1 MTIKRR
7 EFLGTV
13 AAGSAV
19 LTMPGFLSGCGIQ
32 SAMGI
37 GGKTPENPFM
47 EWFGVDQP
55 TVARV
60 MSELTARG
68 ADAADVYFQHSRSNS
83 LTLEDG
89 IVSSANSRIR
99 QGVGLRV
106 VIGEQTGYAFT
117 EDLTLPSMLA
127 AARTASAIAS
137 GSQVVAPQSFNPSSA
152 GDLYTTTVPW
162 ANVGIDQ
169 KLPILKMVEAKTKA
183 KDPAIDKVAVF
194 WADGT
199 GVMSE
204 LTARGADAADV
215 YFQHSRSNSL
225 TLEDGIVSSANSRIR
240 QGVGLRVV
248 IGEQTGY
255 AFTEDLTLPSMLAA
269 ARTASAIASGS
280 QVVAPQ
286 SFNPSSAG
294 DLYTTTVPW
303 ANVGIDQKLPI
314 LKMVEAKTK
323 AKDPAIDKVAVFWAD
338 GDERVMIATLDGRLV
353 MDHRPMTRV
362 TVVATAKKGDET
374 QTGYSNI
381 AAREEI
387 SWYTEERLNRMV
399 DEAVERTMIQFEARR
414 PPAGEMPVIL
424 ASGASGILLHE
435 AIGHGMEA
443 DFNRK
448 GTSIYTDMMGK
459 KVAEPFV
466 TVVDQADIPNE
477 RGALNFDDEGNK
489 AGRTVMVE
497 DGILKSYLHDQ
508 ISAQQYGLKPTGSGR
523 RESYRFA
530 PMPRMTCTFMEDGPH
545 TKDEII
551 AAVDHGIICETYTNG
566 QVQIGAGDFTFYVK
580 NGWLV
585 EKGKVTAPIKDV
597 NIIGNGPEALKR
609 ITMVANDARL
619 DTGGWTCGKNGQ
631 SVPVSQGIPT
641 VLVSN
646 MTVGGENVS

>member
-7 EFLGTV
+7 DFLSTV

-19 LTMPGFLSGCGIQ
+19 VTMPGFLAGCGVQ
-32 SAMGI
+32 SARAI
-37 GGKTPENPFM
+37 ARQAPQNPFM
-47 EWFGVDQP
+47 EWFGVDQA

-68 ADAADVYFQHSRSNS
+68 ADAADVYFQHSRSNR

-89 IVSSANSRIR
+89 IVSSANSGIQ

-137 GSQVVAPQSFNPSSA
+137 RSRVVGPQSFNPSSS
-152 GDLYTTTVPW
+152 GDLYTTIVPW
-162 ANVGIDQ
+162 ADVGIDQ
-169 KLPILKMVEAKTKA
+169 KLPILKMVEAKAKA
-183 KDPAIDKVAVF
+183 RDPAIEKVAVY
-194 WADGT
+194 W
-199 GVMSE
+199 S
-204 LTARGADAADV
+204 
-215 YFQHSRSNSL
+215 
-225 TLEDGIVSSANSRIR
+225 
-240 QGVGLRVV
+240 
-248 IGEQTGY
+248 
-255 AFTEDLTLPSMLAA
+255 
-269 ARTASAIASGS
+269 
-280 QVVAPQ
+280 
-286 SFNPSSAG
+286 
-294 DLYTTTVPW
+294 
-303 ANVGIDQKLPI
+303 
-314 LKMVEAKTK
+314 
-323 AKDPAIDKVAVFWAD
+323 D
-338 GDERVMIATLDGRLV
+338 GDDRIMIATLDGKLV
-353 MDHRPMTRV
+353 LDQRPMTRL
-362 TVVATAKKGDET
+362 TVVVTAKKGDET

-381 AAREEI
+381 AAREEF
-387 SWYTEERLNRMV
+387 SWYTEERLSKMV
-399 DEAVERTMIQFEARR
+399 DEAVDRTLIQFEATR

-424 ASGASGILLHE
+424 AAGASGILLHE

-448 GTSIYTDMMGK
+448 GTSIYSDMMGK
-459 KVAEPFV
+459 KVAESFV
-466 TVVDQADIPNE
+466 TIVDQANIPRE
-477 RGALNFDDEGNK
+477 RGALNYDDEGNK

-497 DGILKSYLHDQ
+497 NGILKSYLHDQ
-508 ISAQQYGLKPTGSGR
+508 ISARQYDLQPTGSGR

-566 QVQIGAGDFTFYVK
+566 QVQIGAGDYTFYVK

-597 NIIGNGPEALKR
+597 NIIGNGPESLKR

-631 SVPVSQGIPT
+631 RVPVSQGIPT
-641 VLVSN
+641 VLVSK
-646 MTVGGENVS
+646 MTVGGENVG

>member
-19 LTMPGFLSGCGIQ
+19 LTMPGFLSGCGVQ
-32 SAMGI
+32 SATAIAGN
-37 GGKTPENPFM
+37 TPENPFM
-47 EWFGVDQP
+47 EWFGVDQS

-60 MSELTARG
+60 MSELTARD
-68 ADAADVYFQHSRSNS
+68 ADAADVYFQHSRNNS

-89 IVSSANSRIR
+89 IVSSANSGIR

-183 KDPAIDKVAVF
+183 KDPAIDKVAV
-194 WADGT
+194 
-199 GVMSE
+199 
-204 LTARGADAADV
+204 
-215 YFQHSRSNSL
+215 Y
-225 TLEDGIVSSANSRIR
+225 
-240 QGVGLRVV
+240 
-248 IGEQTGY
+248 
-255 AFTEDLTLPSMLAA
+255 
-269 ARTASAIASGS
+269 
-280 QVVAPQ
+280 
-286 SFNPSSAG
+286 
-294 DLYTTTVPW
+294 
-303 ANVGIDQKLPI
+303 
-314 LKMVEAKTK
+314 
-323 AKDPAIDKVAVFWAD
+323 WAD

>member
-19 LTMPGFLSGCGIQ
+19 LTMPGFLSGCGVQ
-32 SAMGI
+32 SATAIAGN
-37 GGKTPENPFM
+37 TPENPFM
-47 EWFGVDQP
+47 EWFGVDQS

-68 ADAADVYFQHSRSNS
+68 ADAADVYFQHSRNNS

-89 IVSSANSRIR
+89 IVSSANSGIR

-183 KDPAIDKVAVF
+183 KDPAIDKVAV
-194 WADGT
+194 
-199 GVMSE
+199 
-204 LTARGADAADV
+204 
-215 YFQHSRSNSL
+215 Y
-225 TLEDGIVSSANSRIR
+225 
-240 QGVGLRVV
+240 
-248 IGEQTGY
+248 
-255 AFTEDLTLPSMLAA
+255 
-269 ARTASAIASGS
+269 
-280 QVVAPQ
+280 
-286 SFNPSSAG
+286 
-294 DLYTTTVPW
+294 
-303 ANVGIDQKLPI
+303 
-314 LKMVEAKTK
+314 
-323 AKDPAIDKVAVFWAD
+323 WAD

-353 MDHRPMTRV
+353 MDRRPMTRV

-508 ISAQQYGLKPTGSGR
+508 ISAKQYGLKPTGSGR

-631 SVPVSQGIPT
+631 RVPVSQGIPT

>member
-19 LTMPGFLSGCGIQ
+19 LTMPGFLSGCGVQGATAI
-32 SAMGI
+32 AGN
-37 GGKTPENPFM
+37 TPENPFM
-47 EWFGVDQP
+47 EWFGVDQS

-68 ADAADVYFQHSRSNS
+68 ADAADVYFQHSRNNS

-89 IVSSANSRIR
+89 IVSSANSGIR

-183 KDPAIDKVAVF
+183 KDPAIDKVAV
-194 WADGT
+194 
-199 GVMSE
+199 
-204 LTARGADAADV
+204 
-215 YFQHSRSNSL
+215 Y
-225 TLEDGIVSSANSRIR
+225 
-240 QGVGLRVV
+240 
-248 IGEQTGY
+248 
-255 AFTEDLTLPSMLAA
+255 
-269 ARTASAIASGS
+269 
-280 QVVAPQ
+280 
-286 SFNPSSAG
+286 
-294 DLYTTTVPW
+294 
-303 ANVGIDQKLPI
+303 
-314 LKMVEAKTK
+314 
-323 AKDPAIDKVAVFWAD
+323 WAD

-631 SVPVSQGIPT
+631 RVPVSQGIPT